1 MKWLNFRSDPDH
13 YMDLLDPL
21 NVIFKDRYLKKL
33 WMDCD
38 DIFSKWPKWC
48 EEQVIRL
55 GSDLDHCL
63 DHLDPG
69 CRCVCVHCS

>member
-13 YMDLLDPL
+13 YMDLLDPR

-48 EEQVIRL
+48 EEQVIRF
-55 GSDLDHCL
+55 GE
-63 DHLDPG
+63 
-69 CRCVCVHCS
+69 